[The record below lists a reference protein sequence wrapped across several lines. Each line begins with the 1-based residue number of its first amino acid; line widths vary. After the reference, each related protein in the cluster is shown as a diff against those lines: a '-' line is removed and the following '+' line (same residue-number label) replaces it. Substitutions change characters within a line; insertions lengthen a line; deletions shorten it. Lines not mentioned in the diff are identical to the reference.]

1 VSSLIYATGCFNALL
16 NARTR
21 PAYLLLIPVGA
32 VPLWLLHRMMLGRM
46 RKDRLAAT
54 EESRFARAKPGGT
67 AQRFERQ
74 AAPRVVGRPAPPQ
87 VADAYIGQAARTV
100 LVPPMHG

>member
-1 VSSLIYATGCFNALL
+1 MTWFLRTLYFVSSLIYATGCFNALL

-32 VPLWLLHRMMLGRM
+32 VPLWLLHRRMLGRM

-54 EESRFARAKPGGT
+54 EESRFARAKPVAG
-67 AQRFERQ
+67 QRNDSSDQ
-74 AAPRVVGRPAPPQ
+74 PRLRS
-87 VADAYIGQAARTV
+87 
-100 LVPPMHG
+100 